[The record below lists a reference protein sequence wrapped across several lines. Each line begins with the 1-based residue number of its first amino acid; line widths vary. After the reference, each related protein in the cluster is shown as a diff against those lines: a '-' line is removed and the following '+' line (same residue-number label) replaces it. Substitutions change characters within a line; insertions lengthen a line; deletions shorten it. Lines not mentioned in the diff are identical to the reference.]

1 MRGIFWA
8 LVVINVCAGG
18 WFWWSAQQGSV
29 SDAEA
34 SVKVSV
40 RVSSA
45 SVREGEHPT
54 LVLLEELNA
63 EKLKEMVQAKERLRL
78 EAVAQGQIDAAAEE
92 GRQLCTLVGAFPESR
107 KAEYFVEHLRAL
119 DIAGAVQEMEV
130 PGESSFWVYLPAE
143 VSKKKALRLLHEL
156 QAKKIDSYVIPK
168 GDLANGISLGL
179 FSSEEAALR
188 RQDEVAGHGYS
199 AAVEEVER
207 TYEEVWVVLAA
218 VEAEKVDENLWKKL
232 LKKQENLE
240 LRQNFCPDVA
250 SD

>member
-1 MRGIFWA
+1 MV
-8 LVVINVCAGG
+8 LINVAAGG
-18 WFWWSAQQGSV
+18 WFWWSAQQSSV
-29 SDAEA
+29 SEVGPA
-34 SVKVSV
+34 KVSIKESG
-40 RVSSA
+40 SSA
-45 SVREGEHPT
+45 VAGNYPE

-63 EKLKEMVQAKERLRL
+63 AKLEEMVQAKERLRL
-78 EAVAQGQIDAAAEE
+78 EAVAQGQADIATD
-92 GRQLCTLVGAFPESR
+92 GQQLCTLVGAFAESR

-119 DIAGAVQEMEV
+119 DIVGSVQQMEV
-130 PGESSFWVYLPAE
+130 PGESSYWVYLPAE

-179 FSSEEAALR
+179 FSSEDAALR

-199 AAVEEVER
+199 AQVEEVER

-218 VEAEKVDENLWKKL
+218 AEAEKADENLWKKL
-232 LKKQENLE
+232 LDKQENLE

-250 SD
+250 SDQKFL